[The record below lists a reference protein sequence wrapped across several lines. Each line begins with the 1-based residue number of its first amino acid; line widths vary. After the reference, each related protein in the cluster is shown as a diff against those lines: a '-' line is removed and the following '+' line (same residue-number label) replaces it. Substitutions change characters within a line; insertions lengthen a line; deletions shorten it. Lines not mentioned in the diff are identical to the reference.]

1 MGVYEMSN
9 FHILACMSAMILLCC
24 LPCKAVQEGISVN
37 EHELARQIL
46 SNKDLTQVLSMAHD
60 LIGTGMRA
68 GEGYREVWIRDLNT
82 IIELALDVQK
92 QDDVKQALLMFF
104 HFQGEDGNIV
114 DGYVDKARANVSYK
128 YISSKTM
135 PDYLAHKNT
144 VETDQ
149 ETSLIQ
155 AVHKYVLKT
164 SNRSILAE
172 KIQDVKVIDRLEMAM
187 DFLMTHRFNEQYGL
201 IWGATTMDWGDVQPE
216 HQWGVEMDE
225 ESHPAIDVYDNAMF
239 IMAISDFLD
248 LAGPEFPKAGK
259 WKAIESNLRQNTM
272 KHLWDGER
280 HKFIPHI
287 YLDKG
292 SSWPEN
298 FDENRI
304 YYHGGSTAAM
314 QADLLSKEQISLVL
328 NDMVNNMRFAG
339 AATIGITNW
348 PAYPKGFFKNKSMA
362 PYSYQNSG
370 DWTWWGGRT
379 IQELVRHGFVEEAYR
394 EILPM
399 VERVR
404 KNKGFYEWYTVT
416 NEPRGSG
423 SFRGSAGTLG
433 KAIIMLQK
441 WAEGHQK

>member
-1 MGVYEMSN
+1 MNDVRI
-9 FHILACMSAMILLCC
+9 FVCVAAVILLCWW
-24 LPCKAVQEGISVN
+24 PCKSAQDSKSPTD
-37 EHELARQIL
+37 HELARQIL
-46 SNKDLTQVLSMAHD
+46 SNKDLAQVLSMAYD

-82 IIELALDVQK
+82 IIELSLDVLK

-114 DGYVDKARANVSYK
+114 DGYVDRDRANVNYK

-155 AVHKYVLKT
+155 AVCKYVKKT
-164 SNRSILAE
+164 GDRSILAE
-172 KIQDVKVIDRLEMAM
+172 KIQDIKVIDRLEMAM
-187 DFLMTHRFNEQYGL
+187 DFLVNDRFDEWYGL
-201 IWGATTMDWGDVQPE
+201 IWGATTVDWGDVQPE
-216 HQWGVEMDE
+216 HEWGVEMNQD
-225 ESHPAIDVYDNAMF
+225 SHPAIDVYDNAMF
-239 IMAISDFLD
+239 IMAINNFLD
-248 LAGPEFPKAGK
+248 LIERDYKDVRK
-259 WKAIESNLRQNTM
+259 WKAVKSTLGTNVMN
-272 KHLWDGER
+272 HLWDKER
-280 HKFIPHI
+280 HKFVPHI

-292 SSWPEN
+292 SPWPEY

-304 YYHGGSTAAM
+304 YYHGGTTAAM
-314 QADLLSKEQISLVL
+314 QADLLSKEQIRLVL
-328 NDMVNNMRFAG
+328 KDMVNNKRFAG

-348 PAYPKGFFKNKSMA
+348 PAYPKGFFKNKSMV
-362 PYSYQNSG
+362 PYSYQNCG

-394 EILPM
+394 EIQPM
-399 VERVR
+399 IERVI
-404 KNKGFYEWYTVT
+404 KNKGFYEWYSVN

-433 KAIIMLQK
+433 KAIIMLQQ
-441 WAEGHQK
+441 WARDNQD

>member
-1 MGVYEMSN
+1 
-9 FHILACMSAMILLCC
+9 
-24 LPCKAVQEGISVN
+24 
-37 EHELARQIL
+37 
-46 SNKDLTQVLSMAHD
+46 
-60 LIGTGMRA
+60 
-68 GEGYREVWIRDLNT
+68 
-82 IIELALDVQK
+82 
-92 QDDVKQALLMFF
+92 
-104 HFQGEDGNIV
+104 
-114 DGYVDKARANVSYK
+114 
-128 YISSKTM
+128 M

-155 AVHKYVLKT
+155 AVRKYIQKT
-164 SNRSILAE
+164 GDRSILAE
-172 KIQDVKVIDRLEMAM
+172 KVQDIKVIDRLEMAL
-187 DFLMTHRFNEQYGL
+187 DFLMNHRFNKQYGL

-216 HQWGVEMDE
+216 HQWGVEMSQD
-225 ESHPAIDVYDNAMF
+225 SHPAIDIYDNAMF
-239 IMAISDFLD
+239 IMAIGDFLD
-248 LAGPEFPKAGK
+248 LAGADYPKAGK
-259 WKAIESNLRQNTM
+259 WKAIESRLRTNVM
-272 KHLWDGER
+272 KHLWDDER
-280 HKFIPHI
+280 HKFTPHI

-292 SSWPEN
+292 SPWPED

-314 QADLLSKEQISLVL
+314 QADLLSKEQIRLVL
-328 NDMVNNMRFAG
+328 NDMVNNKQFAG

-348 PAYPKGFFKNKSMA
+348 PAYPNGFFKNKSMV

-379 IQELVRHGFVEEAYR
+379 IQELVRHGFAEEAYR

-399 VERVR
+399 IERVR
-404 KNKGFYEWYTVT
+404 KNNGFYEWYTIA

-441 WAEGHQK
+441 WARDNQG

>member
-1 MGVYEMSN
+1 MNDVRI
-9 FHILACMSAMILLCC
+9 FVCVAAVILLCWW
-24 LPCKAVQEGISVN
+24 PCKSAQDSKSPTD
-37 EHELARQIL
+37 HELARQIL
-46 SNKDLTQVLSMAHD
+46 SNKDLAQVLSMAYD

-82 IIELALDVQK
+82 IIELSLDVLK

-114 DGYVDKARANVSYK
+114 DGYVDRDRANVNYK

-155 AVHKYVLKT
+155 AVCKYVKKT
-164 SNRSILAE
+164 GDRSILAE
-172 KIQDVKVIDRLEMAM
+172 KIQDIKVIDRLEMAM
-187 DFLMTHRFNEQYGL
+187 DFLVNDRFDEWYGL
-201 IWGATTMDWGDVQPE
+201 IWGATTVDWGDVQPE
-216 HQWGVEMDE
+216 HEWGVEMNQD
-225 ESHPAIDVYDNAMF
+225 SHPAIDVYDNAMF
-239 IMAISDFLD
+239 IMAINNFLD
-248 LAGPEFPKAGK
+248 LIERDYKDVRK
-259 WKAIESNLRQNTM
+259 WKAVKSTLGTNVMN
-272 KHLWDGER
+272 HLWDKER
-280 HKFIPHI
+280 HKFVPHI

-292 SSWPEN
+292 SPWPEY

-304 YYHGGSTAAM
+304 YYHGGTTAAM
-314 QADLLSKEQISLVL
+314 QADLLSKEQIRLVL
-328 NDMVNNMRFAG
+328 KDMVNNKRFAG

-348 PAYPKGFFKNKSMA
+348 PAYPKGFFKNKSMV
-362 PYSYQNSG
+362 PYSYQNCG

-394 EILPM
+394 EIQPM
-399 VERVR
+399 IERVI
-404 KNKGFYEWYTVT
+404 KNKGFYEWYSVN

-423 SFRGSAGTLG
+423 SFRGSAGMLG
-433 KAIIMLQK
+433 KAIIMLQQ
-441 WAEGHQK
+441 WARDNQD

>member
-1 MGVYEMSN
+1 MNDVRI
-9 FHILACMSAMILLCC
+9 FVCLAAVLLLCW
-24 LPCKAVQEGISVN
+24 LPCKSAQDSKSPTD
-37 EHELARQIL
+37 HELARQIL
-46 SNKDLTQVLSMAHD
+46 SNKDLAQVLSMAYD

-82 IIELALDVQK
+82 IIEVSLDVLK

-114 DGYVDKARANVSYK
+114 DGYVDRDRANVNYK

-155 AVHKYVLKT
+155 AVCKYVKKT
-164 SNRSILAE
+164 GDRLILAE
-172 KIQDVKVIDRLEMAM
+172 KIQDIKVIDRLEMAM
-187 DFLMTHRFNEQYGL
+187 DFLVNDRFDEWYGL
-201 IWGATTMDWGDVQPE
+201 IWGATTVDWGDVQPE
-216 HQWGVEMDE
+216 HEWGVEMDQD
-225 ESHPAIDVYDNAMF
+225 SHPAIDVYDNAMF
-239 IMAISDFLD
+239 IMAINNFLD
-248 LAGPEFPKAGK
+248 LIERDYKDVRK
-259 WKAIESNLRQNTM
+259 WKAVKSTLGTNVMN
-272 KHLWDGER
+272 HLWDKER
-280 HKFIPHI
+280 HKFVPHI

-292 SSWPEN
+292 SPWPEY

-304 YYHGGSTAAM
+304 YYHGGTTAAM
-314 QADLLSKEQISLVL
+314 QADLLSKEQIRLVL
-328 NDMVNNMRFAG
+328 KDMVNNKRFAG

-348 PAYPKGFFKNKSMA
+348 PAYPKGFFKNKSMV
-362 PYSYQNSG
+362 PYSYQNCG

-394 EILPM
+394 EIQPM
-399 VERVR
+399 IERVI
-404 KNKGFYEWYTVT
+404 KNKGFYEWYSVN

-423 SFRGSAGTLG
+423 SFRGSAGMLG
-433 KAIIMLQK
+433 KAIIMLQQ
-441 WAEGHQK
+441 WARDNQD

>member
-1 MGVYEMSN
+1 MSDVRV
-9 FHILACMSAMILLCC
+9 LLCEAVLVLVLLCC
-24 LPCKAVQEGISVN
+24 SPCKSAQDVISPT

-46 SNKDLTQVLSMAHD
+46 SNEDLTIVLTMAHD

-104 HFQGEDGNIV
+104 HFQGEDGNIA
-114 DGYVDKARANVSYK
+114 DGYVDKDRANVNYK

-149 ETSLIQ
+149 ENSLIQ
-155 AVHKYVLKT
+155 AVHKYVQKT
-164 SNRSILAE
+164 GDKSILAE
-172 KIQDVKVIDRLEMAM
+172 EVRGKNIIERLEMAM
-187 DFLMTHRFNEQYGL
+187 DFLMSHRFNEQYGL

-248 LAGPEFPKAGK
+248 LVGQDYPKAGK
-259 WKAIESNLRQNTM
+259 WKEIESRLRANVM

-292 SSWPEN
+292 SPWSED

-304 YYHGGSTAAM
+304 YYHGGTTAAM
-314 QADLLSKEQISLVL
+314 QADLLNKEQISLVF

-348 PAYPKGFFKNKSMA
+348 PAYPEGFFKNQSMA

-394 EILPM
+394 EIQPM
-399 VERVR
+399 IERVM
-404 KNKGFYEWYTVT
+404 KNKGFYEWYTVN

-433 KAIIMLQK
+433 KAIIMLQQ
-441 WAEGHQK
+441 WARENQ

>member
-1 MGVYEMSN
+1 MSN
-9 FHILACMSAMILLCC
+9 FRVPLCMAAVILLCC
-24 LPCKAVQEGISVN
+24 LPCKSAQDCISPTEN
-37 EHELARQIL
+37 ELARQIL
-46 SNKDLTQVLSMAHD
+46 SNKDLARVLSMAHD

-82 IIELALDVQK
+82 IIELALEVQK
-92 QDDVKQALLMFF
+92 HDDVKQALVTFL

-114 DGYVDKARANVSYK
+114 DGYVDKDRANVSYK

-155 AVHKYVLKT
+155 SVHKYVQKT
-164 SNRSILAE
+164 NDRSILAE
-172 KIQDVKVIDRLEMAM
+172 KVREINVIDRLEMAM

-201 IWGATTMDWGDVQPE
+201 IWGATTVDWGDVQPE
-216 HQWGVEMDE
+216 HQWGVEIDQD
-225 ESHPAIDVYDNAMF
+225 SHPAIDVYDNAMF
-239 IMAISDFLD
+239 IMAIGNFLD
-248 LAGPEFPKAGK
+248 LAGPNYQKAGK
-259 WKAIESNLRQNTM
+259 WKTVASRLRTNVM
-272 KHLWDGER
+272 KHLWDTER

-292 SSWPEN
+292 SPWPKD

-304 YYHGGSTAAM
+304 YYHGGTTAAM
-314 QADLLSKEQISLVL
+314 QADLLSKEQIHLVL
-328 NDMVNNMRFAG
+328 NDMVNNMQSAG

-362 PYSYQNSG
+362 PYSYQNCG

-394 EILPM
+394 EIQPM

-404 KNKGFYEWYTVT
+404 KNKGFYEWYTVA

-441 WAEGHQK
+441 WAQDHKGQKAS

>member
-1 MGVYEMSN
+1 MNDVRI
-9 FHILACMSAMILLCC
+9 FVCLAAVLLLCW
-24 LPCKAVQEGISVN
+24 LPCKSAQDSKSPTD
-37 EHELARQIL
+37 HELARQIL
-46 SNKDLTQVLSMAHD
+46 SNKDLAQVLSMAYD

-82 IIELALDVQK
+82 IIELSLDVLK

-114 DGYVDKARANVSYK
+114 DGYVDRDRANVNYK

-155 AVHKYVLKT
+155 AVCKYVKKT
-164 SNRSILAE
+164 GDRSILAE
-172 KIQDVKVIDRLEMAM
+172 KIQDIKVIDRLEMAM
-187 DFLMTHRFNEQYGL
+187 DFLVNDRFDEWYGL
-201 IWGATTMDWGDVQPE
+201 IWGATTVDWGDVQPE
-216 HQWGVEMDE
+216 HEWGVEMDQD
-225 ESHPAIDVYDNAMF
+225 SHPAIDVYDNAMF
-239 IMAISDFLD
+239 IMAINNFLD
-248 LAGPEFPKAGK
+248 LIERDYKDVRK
-259 WKAIESNLRQNTM
+259 WKAVKSTLGTNVMN
-272 KHLWDGER
+272 HLWDKER
-280 HKFIPHI
+280 HKFVPHI

-292 SSWPEN
+292 SPWPEY

-304 YYHGGSTAAM
+304 YYHGGTTAAM
-314 QADLLSKEQISLVL
+314 QADLLSKEQIRLVL
-328 NDMVNNMRFAG
+328 KDMVNNKRFAG

-348 PAYPKGFFKNKSMA
+348 PAYPKGFFKNKSMV
-362 PYSYQNSG
+362 PYSYQNCG

-394 EILPM
+394 EIQPM
-399 VERVR
+399 IERVI
-404 KNKGFYEWYTVT
+404 KNKGFYEWYSVN

-423 SFRGSAGTLG
+423 SFRGSAGMLG
-433 KAIIMLQK
+433 KAIIMLQQ
-441 WAEGHQK
+441 WARDNQD

>member
-1 MGVYEMSN
+1 MNDVRI
-9 FHILACMSAMILLCC
+9 FVCLAAVILLCW
-24 LPCKAVQEGISVN
+24 LPCKSAQDSKSPTD
-37 EHELARQIL
+37 HELARQIL
-46 SNKDLTQVLSMAHD
+46 SNKDLAQVLSMAYD

-104 HFQGEDGNIV
+104 HFQGEDGNVV
-114 DGYVDKARANVSYK
+114 DGYVDKDRANVNYK

-135 PDYLAHKNT
+135 LDYLAHKNT

-155 AVHKYVLKT
+155 AVYKYVQKT
-164 SNRSILAE
+164 GDRSILVD
-172 KIQDVKVIDRLEMAM
+172 KVQDIEVIDRLKMAM
-187 DFLMTHRFNEQYGL
+187 DFLRIHRFNEQYGL

-216 HQWGVEMDE
+216 HQWGVEMDQD
-225 ESHPAIDVYDNAMF
+225 SHPAIDVYDNAMF
-239 IMAISDFLD
+239 IMAISDFLN
-248 LAGPEFPKAGK
+248 LAGPNHPKASK
-259 WKAIESNLRQNTM
+259 WKAIESRLRTNVM
-272 KHLWDGER
+272 KHLWDSGR

-292 SSWPEN
+292 SPWSED

-304 YYHGGSTAAM
+304 YYHGGTTAAM
-314 QADLLSKEQISLVL
+314 QANLLSKEQIRLVL
-328 NDMVNNMRFAG
+328 NDMVNNMQFAG

-362 PYSYQNSG
+362 PYSYQNCG

-379 IQELVRHGFVEEAYR
+379 IQELVRHGFVKDAYH

-399 VERVR
+399 IERVR
-404 KNKGFYEWYTVT
+404 KNNGFYEWYSVA

-433 KAIIMLQK
+433 KAIIMLQQ
-441 WAEGHQK
+441 WAHDNQD

>member
-1 MGVYEMSN
+1 MSDIRV
-9 FHILACMSAMILLCC
+9 FVLIAVVVLSCY
-24 LPCKAVQEGISVN
+24 LPCKSAQDSKSPSER
-37 EHELARQIL
+37 ELAWRIL
-46 SNKDLTQVLSMAHD
+46 SNKDLTEVLSMAYD
-60 LIGTGMRA
+60 LIGSGMRA

-92 QDDVKQALLMFF
+92 HEDVKQALLMFF

-114 DGYVDKARANVSYK
+114 DGYVDKDRANVNYK
-128 YISSKTM
+128 YILSKTM

-155 AVHKYVLKT
+155 AVCKYVQKT
-164 SNRSILAE
+164 GDSTILTE
-172 KIQDVKVIDRLEMAM
+172 KVQNIKVIDRLEMAM
-187 DFLMTHRFNEQYGL
+187 DFLMAHRFNERYDL

-216 HQWGVEMDE
+216 HEWGVEMNQD
-225 ESHPAIDVYDNAMF
+225 SHPAIDLYDNAMF
-239 IMAISDFLD
+239 IMAIGDFLD

-259 WKAIESNLRQNTM
+259 WKAIESNLRKNTM

-292 SSWPEN
+292 SPWPED

-314 QADLLSKEQISLVL
+314 QADLLSKEQINLVL

-339 AATIGITNW
+339 AATVGITNW
-348 PAYPKGFFKNKSMA
+348 PAYPEGFFKNKSMA

-379 IQELVRHGFVEEAYR
+379 IQELVRHGFVKEAYR
-394 EILPM
+394 EVLPM
-399 VERVR
+399 IERVK
-404 KNKGFYEWYTVT
+404 KNKGFYEWYTVA

-433 KAIIMLQK
+433 KAIIMLQQ
-441 WAEGHQK
+441 WAQNHKGQK